1 MRSVSALNDNRLTVA
16 AGGNYGTVTKP
27 LHAGRTVQAG
37 VLAARL
43 GAADAHM
50 DLIDGIGREI
60 RLGLGLPGGQIAR
73 SESPKRALGGH
84 HDRPGQMR

>member
-1 MRSVSALNDNRLTVA
+1 MRSVSALNDNRLTVEQTRNAIAIA
-16 AGGNYGTVTKP
+16 ASLSAGANYGTVTKP
-27 LHAGRTVQAG
+27 LYAGRTAQAG

-60 RLGLGLPGGQIAR
+60 RLRLGLPGGQIAR
-73 SESPKRALGGH
+73 
-84 HDRPGQMR
+84 

>member
-1 MRSVSALNDNRLTVA
+1 MRSVSALNDNRLTVEQTRNA
-16 AGGNYGTVTKP
+16 IAIAASLSAGGNYGTVTKP
-27 LHAGRTVQAG
+27 LHAGRTAQAG

-60 RLGLGLPGGQIAR
+60 RLGLGLQGGQIAR
-73 SESPKRALGGH
+73 
-84 HDRPGQMR
+84 